1 MFQWLITFTF
11 IQNEYTE
18 GLYDFLFYLK
28 YCAIFFS
35 TWYFS
40 SLLLYPSKNRKNSI
54 YPKGASHLR
63 LSSSKITPEGTTW
76 DFLHLFSSSFPEVH
90 QNLMYCSINILPG
103 VIHRNKVIYIF
114 SYTHLF
120 LHSGLGLPLPD
131 MTLFWEFLFR
141 HQHYLL
147 LEPLG
152 TPTSEAQITD
162 FFQLVLNLKIS
173 TV

>member
-1 MFQWLITFTF
+1 MSTQKVYMTFCFASSTVPF
-11 IQNEYTE
+11 SFWHGIFLLSYSTLLKIEKTASIQRVHLTL
-18 GLYDFLFYLK
+18 G
-28 YCAIFFS
+28 
-35 TWYFS
+35 
-40 SLLLYPSKNRKNSI
+40 SLT
-54 YPKGASHLR
+54 
-63 LSSSKITPEGTTW
+63 SSKITPEGTTW

-103 VIHRNKVIYIF
+103 VIYRNKVIYIV

-131 MTLFWEFLFR
+131 MMLFWEFLFR